1 MDNVNFYG
9 TGSFIKA
16 AVFTGALPCVDDE
29 QTSQTGAVLRNII
42 GGM

>member
-9 TGSFIKA
+9 TGSFIRA
-16 AVFTGALPCVDDE
+16 AAFKGALPYVDDE

-42 GGM
+42 GGV